1 MPRKQKMNLT
11 KWKKVPV
18 KVLQKNF
25 ENPKTTLDGYLTK
38 AMTYTTETISQSLC
52 LRHQSYF

>member
-11 KWKKVPV
+11 KWKKVPA

-38 AMTYTTETISQSLC
+38 AMTYTIETISQSLC